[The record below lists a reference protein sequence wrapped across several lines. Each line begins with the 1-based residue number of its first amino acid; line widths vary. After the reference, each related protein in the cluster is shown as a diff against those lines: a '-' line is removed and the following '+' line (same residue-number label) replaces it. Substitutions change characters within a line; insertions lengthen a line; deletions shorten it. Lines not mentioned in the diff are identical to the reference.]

1 MRIVEIVGKLRACRT
16 ENVDVGNFCGSA
28 ESGKPRISIIIHTDV
43 SFRFFI
49 SEFFAVS
56 FDGDE
61 EFASVISF
69 HRQFISVGEVDFGY
83 DGKFPALRRS
93 RNDFGFSRS
102 VKHQA
107 IG

>member
-1 MRIVEIVGKLRACRT
+1 MRFVEIVGKLRACGT

-61 EFASVISF
+61 EFASVTSF
-69 HRQFISVGEVDFGY
+69 RRQFISVGEVDFGY
-83 DGKFPALRRS
+83 DGKFPALCRS
-93 RNDFGFSRS
+93 RNDFGFSRG